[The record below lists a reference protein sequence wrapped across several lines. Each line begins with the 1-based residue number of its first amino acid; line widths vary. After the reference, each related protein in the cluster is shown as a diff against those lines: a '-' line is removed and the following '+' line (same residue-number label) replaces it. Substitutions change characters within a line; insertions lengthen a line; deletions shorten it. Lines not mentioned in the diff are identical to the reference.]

1 MSRSPLAVAV
11 ADVHAALDSLDVP
24 LAPEVLYSPVHHALK
39 GRGKL
44 WRPAI
49 VLLTAEA
56 FGGEEARARAMPAAL
71 ATEVFHTFT
80 LVHDDIMDKSATRR
94 GAPTVYAKWGTSTAI
109 LAGDLLFSLAGD
121 LLRRTQTDRLGDALG
136 VYHAMV
142 ASLCEGQALD
152 LAFETRHDVTP
163 DDYLAM
169 IDGKTGALLEL
180 AFDLGALVGGASG
193 DQRRRLREASHALGR
208 AFQLQD
214 DVLDI
219 TATEA
224 ELGKPIGGDLRE
236 GKRTWLLL
244 RAIEAAGEAEASG
257 ETGAAG
263 DRAFFDGALDGGL
276 APEAVADARA
286 RMERL
291 GVIAEASGEAQ
302 AYATRGE
309 AGLDVLPPGD
319 ATDALRVLAHALA
332 TRGN

>member
-1 MSRSPLAVAV
+1 MSSLPPALASAV
-11 ADVHAALDSLDVP
+11 ADVDAALDALDVP
-24 LAPEVLYSPVHHALK
+24 TTPEVLYAPVHHALR
-39 GRGKL
+39 GRGKM

-56 FGGEEARARAMPAAL
+56 FGGADARRRVMPAAL

-94 GAPTVYAKWGTSTAI
+94 GAPTVYAEWGTSTAI

-121 LLRRTQTDRLGDALG
+121 LLRRTETDRLGDALES
-136 VYHAMV
+136 YHAMV

-180 AFDLGALVGGASG
+180 AFDLGALIGGAS
-193 DQRRRLREASHALGR
+193 DDERRRLREAAHALGR

-224 ELGKPIGGDLRE
+224 DLGKPIGGDLRE

-244 RAIEAAGEAEASG
+244 RAIEASG
-257 ETGAAG
+257 EEGREA

-276 APEAVADARA
+276 APEAIGDARE

-291 GVIAEASGEAQ
+291 GVLSEASGEAQ
-302 AYATRGE
+302 AYAARGE
-309 AGLDVLPPGD
+309 AGLDVLPASG
-319 ATDALRVLAHALA
+319 AADALRVLAHALA
-332 TRGN
+332 TRGK